1 MSRLVINKYS
11 PDKKYLSVLFTFL
24 AWLIVG
30 FIVCFVG
37 INNIFAASY
46 DANNFTA
53 QLYDNLGPTL
63 NAVTTSKEENG
74 SLYYYGF
81 IGLTANSSG
90 GAWGISSPIPLI
102 ANHTYSMTVDPY
114 APGCG
119 YTILSSY
126 PRLGVGTSF
135 ANAKASYQNNTYV
148 EEKFYQAI
156 SNSKYLQYVFTPI
169 INASYI
175 VFPYATTISCSSATN
190 QLSTI
195 VIEDLGESGVSQ
207 DQINTSLTNQ
217 TNELNTSIENSTN
230 TITGAITDTEDN
242 INSNIDDMEQNI
254 IDSNK
259 ETQEVIKDQFNSC
272 RPGNNLFNLNNWYNS
287 LTSNNGTISLNEDS
301 IEFIAISNSMTNIIS
316 SYNFKLK
323 PSTTYTLSFN
333 ANIENSFEY
342 NTWLNLGLE
351 AIDNVSYGT
360 LYINSNGYYTK
371 TFTTNQNGDFY
382 LKGYVNTNVNNNNQV
397 KLILNNIMLNE
408 GSSAKTYEKYGEICS
423 NKLDEAEETR
433 KGIWQTIKELPSMF
447 LDMLLGLFIPEDLS
461 FIDNFKD
468 VISNKLGFIASVP
481 IQIID
486 FALGLADVAFDEITT
501 ISFPSFE
508 VFGVRFWNA
517 EDIDITILLEK
528 LKPFKYFT
536 DLTCVI
542 LCCRTLYDLYHNF
555 TGGGA
560 N

>member
-1 MSRLVINKYS
+1 MVKEKRI
-11 PDKKYLSVLFTFL
+11 LSYFL
-24 AWLIVG
+24 GWLIVG

-63 NAVTTSKEENG
+63 NAVTTTKEESG

-90 GAWGISSPIPLI
+90 GAWGVSSPIPLI

-114 APGCG
+114 VSGCG

-135 ANAKASYQNNTYV
+135 DNAKASYQNNTYV

-156 SNSKYLQYVFTPI
+156 SNSKYLQYVFTPT

-175 VFPYATTISCSSATN
+175 IFPYATTSSCSSTTN

-207 DQINTSLTNQ
+207 DHINTSLTNQ
-217 TNELNTSIENSTN
+217 TNEINSSIQNSTD
-230 TITGAITDTEDN
+230 TITGE
-242 INSNIDDMEQNI
+242 INDMEQNI

-272 RPGNNLFNLNNWYNS
+272 RAGNNLFNLNNWYNS

-301 IEFIAISNSMTNIIS
+301 IEFIAITNSMTNIIS

-408 GSSAKTYEKYGEICS
+408 GSSAKTYEEYGEICQNKIDDTN
-423 NKLDEAEETR
+423 NKLD
-433 KGIWQTIKELPSMF
+433 GIQGALTDSSAPNTSGLENSAGWLPAGP
-447 LDMLLGLFIPEDLS
+447 LDSVLNLPLSLFNALTTNLNKSCNPINIPLPY
-461 FIDNFKD
+461 
-468 VISNKLGFIASVP
+468 VNKN
-481 IQIID
+481 
-486 FALGLADVAFDEITT
+486 ITLPC
-501 ISFPSFE
+501 I
-508 VFGVRFWNA
+508 N
-517 EDIDITILLEK
+517 
-528 LKPFKYFT
+528 
-536 DLTCVI
+536 
-542 LCCRTLYDLYHNF
+542 TLYNQIGITSFLSWIGVIVSGLMLYTYLLKLYKWIEDRISLNETHNVDSW
-555 TGGGA
+555 GGL
-560 N
+560 